1 MVTKSRSKKARKTSN
16 APRKRLSTKIK
27 KAIKKKAPIKKVIK
41 NTKKKVI
48 KNTRRVVKAKPVK
61 KKLRVKKRVKAKEPK
76 VLEIPKK
83 KYPLKHLYS
92 FVHSV
97 AGTEGL
103 KVVKSMGDG
112 ATDEFIG
119 EQTELKVSEIRHL
132 LNQLHSH
139 GIVEY
144 SREKN
149 MTTGWFT
156 YTWKFNMDRTMKNL
170 LIVKAKKKR
179 EVLNALL
186 EEKTTQ
192 FYSCRDTCTRFCF
205 DDAVDLKFRCECG
218 KKLYYQDN
226 AEHVKE
232 MKEELNSINT
242 VLELTPP

>member
-1 MVTKSRSKKARKTSN
+1 MVTKSRPKKTRKTGS
-16 APRKRLSTKIK
+16 ATRKHPSTKIK
-27 KAIKKKAPIKKVIK
+27 KAVKKKAPVKKLIK
-41 NTKKKVI
+41 NKKP
-48 KNTRRVVKAKPVK
+48 TAKAKPVK
-61 KKLRVKKRVKAKEPK
+61 KKLTIKKRAKAKESK
-76 VLEIPKK
+76 VEEVPKK

-92 FVHSV
+92 FVRSI

-132 LNQLHSH
+132 LNQLHNN

-170 LIVKAKKKR
+170 LIVKAKKK
-179 EVLNALL
+179 ENLLNTLL

-192 FYSCRDTCTRFCF
+192 FYSCRDACTRFCF

-218 KKLYYQDN
+218 KKLYYRDN
-226 AEHVKE
+226 VEHIKE
-232 MKEELNSINT
+232 MEEELNSINA

>member
-1 MVTKSRSKKARKTSN
+1 MVTKSRSKKTRKAGS
-16 APRKRLSTKIK
+16 APRKRLPTKTK
-27 KAIKKKAPIKKVIK
+27 KAAVKKIIKSRKPA
-41 NTKKKVI
+41 
-48 KNTRRVVKAKPVK
+48 VKAKPARKKLTVK
-61 KKLRVKKRVKAKEPK
+61 KAAKTKKPK
-76 VLEIPKK
+76 VEEAPKK
-83 KYPLKHLYS
+83 KYPLGHLYS
-92 FVHSV
+92 FVRSV
-97 AGTEGL
+97 AGMDGL

-132 LNQLHSH
+132 LNQLHCH

-170 LIVKAKKKR
+170 LIVKAKKK
-179 EVLNALL
+179 EGLLNTLS

-192 FYSCRDTCTRFCF
+192 FYSCRDACTRLCF

-226 AEHVKE
+226 AERIRE
-232 MKEELNSINT
+232 MEEELNSINA